1 VVHAGEVAQ
10 VNWAAGRAV
19 RRALIEII
27 SSNGGEQMPRHHTS
41 TGNRAVGRG
50 PFIEN
55 SRSTRRERRDH
66 HPRSTS

>member
-1 VVHAGEVAQ
+1 MVHAGEVAQ
-10 VNWAAGRAV
+10 VKWATGGAM
-19 RRALIEII
+19 RRARLEII
-27 SSNGGEQMPRHHTS
+27 LSNGGEQMPGHHTS
-41 TGNRAVGRG
+41 TGNRAVGCG